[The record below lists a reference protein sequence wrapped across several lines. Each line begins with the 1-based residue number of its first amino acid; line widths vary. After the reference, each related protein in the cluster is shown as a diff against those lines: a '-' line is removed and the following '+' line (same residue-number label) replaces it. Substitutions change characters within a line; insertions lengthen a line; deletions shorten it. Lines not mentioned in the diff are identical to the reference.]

1 MPPFFNFAAE
11 EDEVEDDVA
20 AAATALRVELAD
32 DEEAEVPDEAT
43 LFEEDAVTA
52 LLPMPLLL
60 GRIKLSLLN
69 ALSLMRMI
77 CGQC

>member
-69 ALSLMRMI
+69 VLSLMRMI

>member
-11 EDEVEDDVA
+11 DDEVEDDVA

-69 ALSLMRMI
+69 VLSLMRMI

>member
-11 EDEVEDDVA
+11 DDEVEDDVA